1 MKRLL
6 RISFDQ
12 FLLSFIPII
21 SWFILSLIVDK
32 NLINIFTLIYPI
44 QFIYGMFKSVFSTG
58 ANISKEKDKNENA
71 VMSGLIIGSI
81 VGLIVFGFIVINI
94 DSYINFMNMDTD
106 TYRLFGIYYVIQLY
120 IQLVFTFILNKL
132 YYEEKNSLANKYS
145 LIFNILNF
153 IVLIGGSLL
162 LKNSVIIILI
172 TLISLLLFT
181 IIIFI
186 KSFDKF
192 KLKFNILN
200 FIKYD
205 SVELFNNIA
214 FFLIFLFGLSNALEY
229 GENYALA
236 LTFVSLITD
245 TQWDVYDSITTVAK
259 IDISK
264 AKFNYLEHVK
274 NAYKLLA
281 ILLTSVFVMFITLY
295 SFYNL
300 NIIITLIFLSFELI
314 NFAIY
319 PVYKIKT
326 CYLQLEYSARKTT
339 CNKIFSSFL
348 RMIVSLLKT
357 PYCTGLGQIT
367 SSIYQFITI
376 NIMFKKNYKMR
387 KDEKNYK

>member
-1 MKRLL
+1 ML
-6 RISFDQ
+6 
-12 FLLSFIPII
+12 
-21 SWFILSLIVDK
+21 
-32 NLINIFTLIYPI
+32 
-44 QFIYGMFKSVFSTG
+44 KSVFSTG

-94 DSYINFMNMDTD
+94 DSYINFINMDIN

-132 YYEEKNSLANKYS
+132 YYEEKISLANKYS
-145 LIFNILNF
+145 LI
-153 IVLIGGSLL
+153 
-162 LKNSVIIILI
+162 
-172 TLISLLLFT
+172 
-181 IIIFI
+181 
-186 KSFDKF
+186 
-192 KLKFNILN
+192 FNILN

-236 LTFVSLITD
+236 LTFVSLITY

-281 ILLTSVFVMFITLY
+281 IILISVFIMFITLY
-295 SFYNL
+295 NFYNFYNL
-300 NIIITLIFLSFELI
+300 NIIITLIFISFELI

-319 PVYKIKT
+319 PIYKIKA
-326 CYLQLEYSARKTT
+326 CYLQLEYSAKKTT
-339 CNKIFSSFL
+339 CNKVFSSFL
-348 RMIVSLLKT
+348 RMVVSLLKT

-376 NIMFKKNYKMR
+376 NIMFKKIIK
-387 KDEKNYK
+387 